1 MMSQATLLHIEDDPN
16 DVLLF
21 QHACQKA
28 GASCNLQVVADGD
41 EAVAYLSGSG
51 KFGDRSRFP
60 LPKLVL
66 LDLKMP
72 RLNGIEAMT
81 WIRKDRKLA
90 RLPVVVLSSSN
101 HDVDI
106 QRAYDAGANS
116 YLVKPVDFNALVD
129 IAKALVGYW
138 LALNVPAE

>member
-1 MMSQATLLHIEDDPN
+1 MSQPTLLHIEDDPN

-28 GASCNLQVVADGD
+28 GACCNLQVVADGD
-41 EAVAYLSGSG
+41 EAVAYLSGTG
-51 KFGDRSRFP
+51 KFADRVQFP

-81 WIRKDRKLA
+81 WIRRSQKFS

-129 IAKALVGYW
+129 IAKSLAGYW
-138 LALNVPAE
+138 LAFNISAE